1 VRGLRGQ
8 RALVTG
14 ASKGIGKALADAL
27 RAEGCE
33 VFGCA
38 RTAGPG
44 VLRCDV
50 SVPEEV
56 ERLRARTGPVDLL
69 VNNAAVIHE
78 PAPLVDVPLAE
89 WRRLL
94 DTNVLGMVAV
104 LKAYVPDMNARGAGV
119 VCNLSSTWGR
129 SVDARQ
135 APYCATKWAVEGL
148 SRALAEEVREGVVV
162 LAVNP
167 GVVATDMLATCFE
180 GAIAGATPPG
190 ACAAA
195 FVGMLRRVAPAW
207 NGRSVDL

>member
-1 VRGLRGQ
+1 MAGRG

-14 ASKGIGKALADAL
+14 ASKGIGKALAAAL
-27 RAEGCE
+27 RADGWE
-33 VFGCA
+33 VFGAA
-38 RTAGPG
+38 RTEGPG

-50 SVPEEV
+50 TDEAEV
-56 ERLRARTGPVDLL
+56 AGLFARTGPVDLL

-78 PAPLVDVPLAE
+78 PAPLVDVPLSE

-94 DTNVLGMVAV
+94 DTNVLGMVSV
-104 LKAYVPDMNARGAGV
+104 LKAYVPAMNARGAGT

-129 SVDARQ
+129 TVAARQ

-148 SRALAEEVREGVVV
+148 SRAVAEEVAEGVVV

-167 GVVATDMLATCFE
+167 GVVATDMLATCFK
-180 GAIAGATPPG
+180 GAIAGATPPE
-190 ACAAA
+190 ACAAGFLA
-195 FVGMLRRVAPAW
+195 MLRRVTPAW

>member
-1 VRGLRGQ
+1 MRGLRGQ

-14 ASKGIGKALADAL
+14 ASRGIGRALAAAL

-33 VFGCA
+33 VLGAA
-38 RTAGPG
+38 RTEGPG

-50 SVPEEV
+50 SMPAEV
-56 ERLRARTGPVDLL
+56 DRLFARTGPVDLL

-78 PAPLVDVPLAE
+78 PRNLVDVPLAE

-104 LKAYVPDMNARGAGV
+104 LRAYVPAMNARGHGV

-129 SVDARQ
+129 TVDARQ

-148 SRALAEEVREGVVV
+148 SKALAEEVAEGVVV

-167 GVVATDMLATCFE
+167 GVVATDMLRTCFE
-180 GAIAGATPPG
+180 GATLGATPPEE
-190 ACAAA
+190 CAQA
-195 FVGMLRRVAPAW
+195 FLAMLRRVTPAW